1 MKNGVGGTDTRM
13 GLEKRA
19 LATGNSSLA
28 TLTSICAVLGLDPLA
43 HGLQFYPAQDFVTD
57 DSPFSA
63 PVVLDPTRPLL
74 VSCLQGRPM
83 VAAVQRALQAHYP
96 DDYLLMAVWFPVDA
110 DEAQTWQGAL
120 HDLPA
125 WKEQPVALFL
135 PPLPRSAALREAA
148 TLEWVCARL
157 RGPGGCPW
165 DQEQDHASLR
175 NNLLEETYETLEAL
189 DSGDLDKLCE
199 ELGDLVMQVY
209 LHAQLAR
216 EERAFTMADVV
227 AGITAK
233 LIRRH
238 PHVFGTVD
246 VDGSDEVLRNW
257 EAIKSEE
264 RAERG
269 AQDSLLASVPQI
281 LPALAYAQ
289 AVGRRVAR
297 VGFDWERVE
306 EVWSK
311 VEEELAELR
320 QAATPEERAEE
331 LGDLLFA
338 LVNLA
343 RWFEVDAEDALRAT
357 NAKFRQRFAHIEG
370 EAHRRGIALQDMGIT
385 EMDALWEAA
394 KGLKH

>member
-1 MKNGVGGTDTRM
+1 MDEEQGTPVTCHS
-13 GLEKRA
+13 A
-19 LATGNSSLA
+19 LATLQ
-28 TLTSICAVLGLDPLA
+28 SICTALNLA
-43 HGLQFYPAQDFVTD
+43 PFEHGLQLYSARDLATGG
-57 DSPFSA
+57 SPFVPPA
-63 PVVLDPTRPLL
+63 TLDPTRPLL
-74 VSCLQGRPM
+74 VAQLQGRPLL
-83 VAAVQRALQAHYP
+83 AAVRRSLHEHYP
-96 DDYLLMAVWFPVDA
+96 DDHPVTAVWFPA
-110 DEAQTWQGAL
+110 GPDEPRTWQGAIL
-120 HDLPA
+120 DMGTWAAPT
-125 WKEQPVALFL
+125 VTLFV
-135 PPLPRSAALREAA
+135 PPLPRQAALRESA

-175 NNLLEETYETLEAL
+175 NNLLEETYEALEAL
-189 DSGDLDKLCE
+189 DSGDRGKLCE

-216 EERAFTMADVV
+216 EEGAFALADVV

-238 PHVFGTVD
+238 PHVFGPVE

-257 EAIKSEE
+257 EAIKAHE
-264 RAERG
+264 RAESG
-269 AQDSLLASVPQI
+269 AEDSLLAGVPRT

-289 AVGRRVAR
+289 AIGRRVAR

-306 EVWSK
+306 DVWAK
-311 VEEELAELR
+311 VEEELDELR
-320 QAATPEERAEE
+320 QAATPEQRAEE
-331 LGDLLFA
+331 LGDLIFA

-343 RWFEVDAEDALRAT
+343 RWFEVDAEDALRMT
-357 NAKFRQRFAHIEG
+357 NAKFRQRFAHIED
-370 EAHRRGIALQDMGIT
+370 EARRRGMALQDFSIA